1 MEQLPQT
8 LLFVGI
14 IPALVLLFVS
24 LKGYDDYYKDK
35 IIFLTFVI
43 GLIIGVIAVII
54 EAYTATIG
62 VYFVILFPILEQ
74 LFKTII
80 LNIGRFHGKKAT
92 PIYGLSLGLG
102 FGSIFIPSSL
112 VLLSIQGVYDNLSMG
127 LTIVGAIGIIL
138 IHAAT
143 GICIGYGVYI
153 YSLMKYLLFAIILY
167 LPVTG
172 LTFIS
177 TFFKIDYIQL
187 VIFPYGIILYWYFTT
202 RIMVKI
208 KSDTE
213 EKKKSKKLINEG

>member
-24 LKGYDDYYKDK
+24 LKGYEGYYKDK

-62 VYFVILFPILEQ
+62 VYYVILFPILEQ

-80 LNIGRFHGKKAT
+80 LNIGRFHGKKET
-92 PIYGLSLGLG
+92 PLYGLSLGLG

-112 VLLSIQGVYDNLSMG
+112 VLLSIQGAYDNLSMA

-143 GICIGYGVYI
+143 GVCIGYGVYI
-153 YSLMKYLLFAIILY
+153 YSLIKYLLYAIILY

-187 VIFPYGIILYWYFTT
+187 AVFPYGIILYWYFTT
-202 RIMVKI
+202 RIMIKI
-208 KSDTE
+208 KSDSE
-213 EKKKSKKLINEG
+213 EKKENIL

>member
-1 MEQLPQT
+1 MEQLPQA

-14 IPALVLLFVS
+14 IPALVLLFIS
-24 LKGYDDYYKDK
+24 LKGYDGYYKDK

-62 VYFVILFPILEQ
+62 VYFIILFPILEQ

-80 LNIGRFHGKKAT
+80 LNIGRFHGKKET

-102 FGSIFIPSSL
+102 FGSIFLPASL
-112 VLLSIQGVYDNLSMG
+112 ILLNIQGVYDDISITLSIIG
-127 LTIVGAIGIIL
+127 SIGIIL
-138 IHAAT
+138 IHAST

-153 YSLMKYLLFAIILY
+153 YSLAKYLLFAIILY
-167 LPVTG
+167 IPVTG

-177 TFFKIDYIQL
+177 SFFKIDYIQIT
-187 VIFPYGIILYWYFTT
+187 IFPYGLILYWYFTT
-202 RIMVKI
+202 RIMSRI
-208 KSDTE
+208 KSESDE
-213 EKKKSKKLINEG
+213 RKRSKK